1 MPTFEPLTVLFFVI
15 SLVPAMLLH
24 ELAHGWVA
32 VRMGDH
38 TPRFAGRLTL
48 NPRPHVDAFG
58 TVIVPA
64 LLLLPVLFGRGGLAF
79 GYMKPM
85 ALNPQNLK
93 NPDAQMTVIALAGM
107 GTNLVL
113 ALIGAAALRLTGTV
127 SLLGD
132 FLEIWVFTNV
142 LLTAFHIIPVPPLDA
157 SKILARFLPSRARSV
172 YESMEPYGA
181 LFVLVILFLLPS
193 PILGIVDAIA
203 EGLVNLLT
211 G

>member
-15 SLVPAMLLH
+15 ALVPGMLLH

-48 NPRPHVDAFG
+48 DPRPHVDAFG
-58 TVIVPA
+58 TVVVPA

-85 ALNPQNLK
+85 PLNPQNLR

-107 GTNLVL
+107 ATNLVL
-113 ALIGAAALRLTGTV
+113 AVIGAAALRLVGGTG
-127 SLLGD
+127 LLGR
-132 FLEIWVFTNV
+132 FLVVWVFTNV

-181 LFVLVILFLLPS
+181 LFVLVILFLLPT
-193 PILGIVDAIA
+193 PILGIVEAIA
-203 EGLVNLLT
+203 DGLVSLLT

>member
-15 SLVPAMLLH
+15 ALVPGMLLH

-58 TVIVPA
+58 TVIVPG
-64 LLLLPVLFGRGGLAF
+64 LLLLPVLFGRGALAF

-85 ALNPQNLK
+85 PLNPQNLR
-93 NPDAQMTVIALAGM
+93 NPDSQMTVIALAGM
-107 GTNLVL
+107 ATNLLL
-113 ALIGAAALRLTGTV
+113 ALVGAGALRLTGTEG
-127 SLLGD
+127 LLGE

-142 LLTAFHIIPVPPLDA
+142 LLMAFHVIPVPPLDA
-157 SKILARFLPSRARSV
+157 SKILARFLPARARSV
-172 YESMEPYGA
+172 YESWEPYGA
-181 LFVLVILFLLPS
+181 LFVLAVLFLIPS
-193 PILGIVDAIA
+193 PILGIVEAITG
-203 EGLVNLLT
+203 GLVDLLT

>member
-85 ALNPQNLK
+85 PLNPQNLK

-107 GTNLVL
+107 ATNLVL
-113 ALIGAAALRLTGTV
+113 GLFGAAALRLSGTAC
-127 SLLGD
+127 LLGD

-203 EGLVNLLT
+203 EGLVRLLT

>member
-1 MPTFEPLTVLFFVI
+1 VPTFEPLTVLFFIVA
-15 SLVPAMLLH
+15 LVPGMLLH

-58 TVIVPA
+58 TVIVPG
-64 LLLLPVLFGRGGLAF
+64 LFLILVLFGRGAF
-79 GYMKPM
+79 VVGYMKPM
-85 ALNPQNLK
+85 PLNPQNLR
-93 NPDAQMTVIALAGM
+93 NPDAQTTIIALAGM

-113 ALIGAAALRLTGTV
+113 AVIGAAALRLTGTTN
-127 SLLGD
+127 LLGE
-132 FLEIWVFTNV
+132 FLAIWVFTNV

-157 SKILARFLPSRARSV
+157 SKILARFLPPRARSV
-172 YESMEPYGA
+172 YESWEPFGA
-181 LFVLVILFLLPS
+181 LFVLAILFLIPS
-193 PILGIVDAIA
+193 PIVGIVDAIA
-203 EGLVNLLT
+203 GGLVNLLT

>member
-1 MPTFEPLTVLFFVI
+1 VPTFEPLTVVFFVI
-15 SLVPAMLLH
+15 ALVPGMLLH

-48 NPRPHVDAFG
+48 NPRPHVDPFG
-58 TVIVPA
+58 TVIVPG

-85 ALNPQNLK
+85 PLNPQNLR

-107 GTNLVL
+107 ATNLVL
-113 ALIGAAALRLTGTV
+113 AVIGAAAVRLTGTAG
-127 SLLGD
+127 LLGE
-132 FLEIWVFTNV
+132 FLAVWVFTNV
-142 LLTAFHIIPVPPLDA
+142 LLTAFHVIPVPPLDA
-157 SKILARFLPSRARSV
+157 SKILARFLPPRARSV
-172 YESMEPYGA
+172 YESWEPYGA
-181 LFVLVILFLLPS
+181 LFVLVILFLIPS

-203 EGLVNLLT
+203 GGLVNLLT

>member
-1 MPTFEPLTVLFFVI
+1 VPTFEPLTVLFFVI
-15 SLVPAMLLH
+15 SLVPGMLLH

-58 TVIVPA
+58 TVIVPG

-85 ALNPQNLK
+85 PLNPQNLR

-107 GTNLVL
+107 GTNLLL
-113 ALIGAAALRLTGTV
+113 AVVGAAALRLTGRV
-127 SLLGD
+127 GLLGD

-142 LLTAFHIIPVPPLDA
+142 LLMAFHVIPVPPLDA
-157 SKILARFLPSRARSV
+157 SKILARFLPPRARSV
-172 YESMEPYGA
+172 YESWEPYGA
-181 LFVLVILFLLPS
+181 LFVLAILFLIPS
-193 PILGIVDAIA
+193 PILGIVQAIA
-203 EGLVNLLT
+203 GGLVDLLT

>member
-1 MPTFEPLTVLFFVI
+1 MRTFEPLTVLFAVI
-15 SLVPAMLLH
+15 ALVPGMLLH

-48 NPRPHVDAFG
+48 NLRPHVDAFG
-58 TVIVPA
+58 TVVVPG
-64 LLLLPVLFGRGGLAF
+64 LLLLPVLFGRGGLVF

-85 ALNPQNLK
+85 PLNPQNLR

-107 GTNLVL
+107 GTNMVL
-113 ALIGAAALRLTGTV
+113 AVAGAAALRLTGTV
-127 SLLGD
+127 GLVGN
-132 FLEIWVFTNV
+132 FLQIWVFINV
-142 LLTAFHIIPVPPLDA
+142 LLTAFHVIPVPPLDA

-172 YESMEPYGA
+172 YESWEPYGA
-181 LFVLVILFLLPS
+181 LFVLGVLFLIPS
-193 PILGIVDAIA
+193 PILGIVDAISD
-203 EGLVNLLT
+203 GLVTLLT

>member
-15 SLVPAMLLH
+15 ALVPGMLLH
-24 ELAHGWVA
+24 ELAHGVVA

-58 TVIVPA
+58 TVIVPG

-85 ALNPQNLK
+85 PLNPQNLR

-107 GTNLVL
+107 GTNLLL
-113 ALIGAAALRLTGTV
+113 AVVGAAALRLTGRV
-127 SLLGD
+127 GLLGD

-142 LLTAFHIIPVPPLDA
+142 LLMAFHVIPVPPLDA
-157 SKILARFLPSRARSV
+157 SKILARFLPPRARSV
-172 YESMEPYGA
+172 YESWEPYGA
-181 LFVLVILFLLPS
+181 LFVLAILFLIPS

-203 EGLVNLLT
+203 GGLVDLLT

>member
-15 SLVPAMLLH
+15 ALVPGMLLH

-48 NPRPHVDAFG
+48 NPRPHIDAFG
-58 TVIVPA
+58 TVIVPG

-85 ALNPQNLK
+85 PLNPQNLR

-107 GTNLVL
+107 ATNLVL
-113 ALIGAAALRLTGTV
+113 AVIGALALRLTGTV
-127 SLLGD
+127 GLLGQ
-132 FLEIWVFTNV
+132 FLSIWVFTNV

-157 SKILARFLPSRARSV
+157 SKILARFLPSRARQV

-193 PILGIVDAIA
+193 PILGIVEAIA
-203 EGLVNLLT
+203 GGLVRLLT

>member
-15 SLVPAMLLH
+15 ALVPGMLLH

-48 NPRPHVDAFG
+48 NPRPHIDAFG
-58 TVIVPA
+58 TVIVPG

-85 ALNPQNLK
+85 PLNPQNLR

-107 GTNLVL
+107 ATNLML
-113 ALIGAAALRLTGTV
+113 AVIGGLGLRLTGAGG
-127 SLLGD
+127 LFGE
-132 FLEIWVFTNV
+132 FLSIGVFTNV

-157 SKILARFLPSRARSV
+157 SKILARFLPPRARSV
-172 YESMEPYGA
+172 YESWEPYGA
-181 LFVLVILFLLPS
+181 LFVLVIVFVLPA
-193 PILGIVDAIA
+193 PILGIVYSVF
-203 EGLVNLLT
+203 EGLPDVLV